1 MKTMWQKAIASVFA
15 AVAALL
21 FIYRD
26 AAEYTVRTWTD
37 NGTYTHGF
45 LIFPISI
52 WLIWRKRKALSAC
65 TPNPCHSGIIAVIL
79 FALLWQLGHQA
90 GAMVVEQYSVVLMII
105 ASVWTLLGTV
115 VFRQIAFPM
124 FFLLFAVPFGEALI
138 PQMMNFTADF
148 TVAAL
153 KLTGIPVYREGTFF
167 SLPTG
172 NWSVVEACSGL
183 RYFVS
188 SLTLGTL
195 YAYLSYRSITRRLIF
210 IAISALT
217 PVIANGLRAYM
228 IVMIGHLSGMR
239 LAVGVDHLIYGWL
252 FFGIVML
259 LLFWLGSFFHENQEA
274 QQDSLPASGSNP
286 PQMETR
292 KFIPALLA
300 ILTPAL
306 LSPLYAAHLD
316 GKLAAPVEITL
327 VAPSGPWQP
336 DPRPLSDWVP
346 HYMGSRASINQT
358 YARNGDRVS
367 LYIGYYRGQS
377 RGSELVTSTNQLVTT
392 RDKEWGNVGEKEKTL
407 NIDGQR
413 LPVVEASLRSDAQ
426 RLAVWQWYWVNGR
439 WVVNP
444 YMAKLLE
451 AMSRMEKGKDDS
463 AVIILSAPEHQ
474 KDVLMTFAQD
484 MLPGIESSLKQ
495 ATHEE

>member
-138 PQMMNFTADF
+138 PQMMNFTANF

-239 LAVGVDHLIYGWL
+239 LAVGVDHIIYGWL

-259 LLFWLGSFFHENQEA
+259 LLFWLGSFFHDNLADQK
-274 QQDSLPASGSNP
+274 DMPASGCNP
-286 PQMETR
+286 SPQEAR
-292 KFIPALLA
+292 KFTPALLA
-300 ILTPAL
+300 ILIPAL

-316 GKLAAPVEITL
+316 EKIEAPVGITL

-336 DPRPLSDWVP
+336 DPRPLSDWIP
-346 HYMGSRASINQT
+346 RYTGSRAGINQT
-358 YARNGDRVS
+358 YAKDGMQVS
-367 LYIGYYRGQS
+367 LYIGYYRGQT
-377 RGSELVTSTNQLVTT
+377 RGHELVTSTNQLVTS
-392 RDKEWGNVGEKEKTL
+392 RDKEWGNLGEKEKTL
-407 NIDGQR
+407 DIDGRR
-413 LPVVEASLRSDAQ
+413 LPVVEASLRSDAL
-426 RLAVWQWYWVNGR
+426 RLAVWKWYWVNGR

-451 AMSRMEKGKDDS
+451 AMSRMERGRDDS
-463 AVIILSAPEHQ
+463 AVIMLSAPEHQ
-474 KDVLMTFAQD
+474 KDALMAFAKD

>member
-1 MKTMWQKAIASVFA
+1 MKTIWQKAIASVFA
-15 AVAALL
+15 TVAFLL

-26 AAEYTVRTWTD
+26 AAEYTVKTWMD

-52 WLIWRKRKALSAC
+52 WLIWRKRKVLSAY
-65 TPNPCHSGIIAVIL
+65 TPVPSYRGIIAIIL
-79 FALLWQLGHQA
+79 SALLWQIGHQA
-90 GAMVVEQYSVVLMII
+90 GAMVVEQYSVVFMII
-105 ASVWTLLGTV
+105 ASVWTLLGTE
-115 VFRQIAFPM
+115 VFRLILFPM
-124 FFLLFAVPFGEALI
+124 FFLLFSVPFGEALI
-138 PQMMNFTADF
+138 PPMMNFTADF

-153 KLTGIPVYREGTFF
+153 QLTGIPVYREGTFF
-167 SLPTG
+167 SLPSG

-195 YAYLSYRSITRRLIF
+195 YAYLSYRSIARRIIF

-239 LAVGVDHLIYGWL
+239 LATGVDHIIYGWI

-259 LLFWLGSFFHENQEA
+259 LLFWLGSFFHDNLNDQPV
-274 QQDSLPASGSNP
+274 PAPNP
-286 PQMETR
+286 SQHQSYR
-292 KFIPALLA
+292 FIPVLVA
-300 ILTPAL
+300 IAVPSL

-316 GKLAAPVEITL
+316 SKLGGPVKITLAAP
-327 VAPSGPWQP
+327 SGSWQL
-336 DPRPLSDWVP
+336 DPAPLSDWVP
-346 HYMGSRASINQT
+346 HYLGSKAAISET
-358 YARNGDRVS
+358 YANDGDRVS

-392 RDKEWGNVGEKEKTL
+392 SNREWGNLGEKKQTL

-413 LPVVEASLRSDAQ
+413 VPMIEASLRSDKQ
-426 RLAVWQWYWVNGR
+426 RLIVWEWYWVDGR
-439 WVVNP
+439 WVINP
-444 YMAKLLE
+444 YVAKLLE
-451 AMSRMEKGKDDS
+451 AISRMAKGRDDS
-463 AVIILSAPEHQ
+463 AVIMLAAPEHR
-474 KDVLMTFAQD
+474 KETLGNFAAD

>member
-115 VFRQIAFPM
+115 VFRQIAFPI

-239 LAVGVDHLIYGWL
+239 LAVGVDHIIYGWL

-259 LLFWLGSFFHENQEA
+259 LLFWLGSFFHENQAA
-274 QQDSLPASGSNP
+274 QQDMPASGSNP

-292 KFIPALLA
+292 KFTPALLA

-316 GKLAAPVEITL
+316 EKLAAPVGIRL

-346 HYMGSRASINQT
+346 HYTGSRASINQT

-407 NIDGQR
+407 KIDGQR

-444 YMAKLLE
+444 YVAKLLE
-451 AMSRMEKGKDDS
+451 AMSKIEKGKDDS

-484 MLPGIESSLKQ
+484 MLPGIESSLKH